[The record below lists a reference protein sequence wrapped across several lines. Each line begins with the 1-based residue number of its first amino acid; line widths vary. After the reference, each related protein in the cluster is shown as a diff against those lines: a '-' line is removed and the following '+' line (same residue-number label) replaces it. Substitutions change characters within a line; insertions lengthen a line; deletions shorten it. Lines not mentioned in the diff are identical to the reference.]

1 MTMPYAV
8 QQKKN
13 CEEKNGFP
21 NLICK
26 LFDNM
31 PLMTSI
37 EYLVDF
43 LLIYKFE
50 HQLGGAFEML
60 IENENY
66 PIQ

>member
-13 CEEKNGFP
+13 CEENNGFP

-26 LFDNM
+26 LFDNT
-31 PLMTSI
+31 PLITSI

-43 LLIYKFE
+43 LLIYQFE
-50 HQLGGAFEML
+50 HQSGGASKK
-60 IENENY
+60 
-66 PIQ
+66 